1 MSIMQVINQKVLIT
15 ALTEFGQRIGA
26 ELGDACPRDT
36 FELALQECL
45 KDLPQQKVKAKKTS
59 SKKGPSNA
67 ALKKAAKL
75 EELAELGGVAP
86 EEDSIKAIN
95 SAISSRKK
103 EIKAEEKAE
112 KVAEKKAAAE
122 EKKVKAAEK
131 KALKKATPSTKGKD
145 YTQRRLKD
153 ADKNDIVGVSG
164 SNIRISIHKESRQVL
179 KTNEDNWTEEAH
191 ARYAELFP
199 TGFDVKV
206 AKIKAPKVKKTKKV
220 KFHRF
225 RQML

>member
-1 MSIMQVINQKVLIT
+1 MQVINQKALIS
-15 ALTEFGQRIGA
+15 ALTEFGERIGA

-59 SKKGPSNA
+59 SNKGPSNA

-122 EKKVKAAEK
+122 EKKVKAAAK
-131 KALKKATPSTKGKD
+131 KALKKSSPSTKGKD
-145 YTQRRLKD
+145 YTQ
-153 ADKNDIVGVSG
+153 SP
-164 SNIRISIHKESRQVL
+164 S
-179 KTNEDNWTEEAH
+179 
-191 ARYAELFP
+191 
-199 TGFDVKV
+199 
-206 AKIKAPKVKKTKKV
+206 
-220 KFHRF
+220 
-225 RQML
+225 